1 MALPGV
7 NVTVNDGGLRVQRP
21 PAGTR
26 VLLLGTTTS
35 TDLNV
40 NEPVAIL
47 DSNLGIQ
54 ALRNAADANGVR
66 TESEL
71 SLAVAEAINAG
82 VTSIEVVKIAT
93 ADGLEYSGYSTDSRF
108 SALSGAYAAL
118 RSYPTD
124 LVVPVGVYA
133 EDPIGT
139 LFATSLGYFTGGSLT
154 SESFL
159 KQLANFCYQQT
170 KDYNTSLGVIS
181 VKPPLM
187 APVVGSL
194 VKTSYMSTG
203 DAGYWFNNPSLAN
216 MTGWYGYLLGSDTSA
231 VSPAWLKYLSGST
244 ATYASQYLITS
255 GFQAQ
260 TAAGVGETD
269 DLGNKI
275 DAGAYVNVVAM
286 PARVLHPSV
295 RKFAAEKNASQSNVS
310 FNCGGAASYA
320 GLITTLVPHS
330 ATTNKPIPGIVPSRR
345 LSLSQAEGLMNYRM
359 VTMTDRTRGYVV
371 VNGVTGAYKY
381 DDYTKS
387 DYTQLT
393 TVRITQ
399 AAIDGVRA
407 SCEPYIG
414 EALNGPHL
422 NAMREA
428 VEIHLKNMKLAG
440 ALQDYRFTVVSSP
453 DQQVIGVATVDLS
466 IVPAFELTRVNV
478 SVKLQKK

>member
-35 TDLNV
+35 TDISV

-82 VTSIEVVKIAT
+82 ATSLEVVKIAT
-93 ADGLEYSGYSTDSRF
+93 TDGLEYSGYSTDARF
-108 SALSGAYAAL
+108 TALSGAYAAL
-118 RSYPTD
+118 RAYPTD
-124 LVVPVGVYA
+124 IVVPVGVYA
-133 EDPIGT
+133 EDVIGT
-139 LFATSLGYFTGGSLT
+139 GFVSALGYFTGGAQG

-170 KDYNTSLGVIS
+170 VDYNTSIGVMS

-187 APVVGSL
+187 APVQGSL
-194 VKTSYMSTG
+194 VKTTYVSTG
-203 DAGYWFNNPSLAN
+203 DAGYWYGSPSLAN
-216 MTGWYGYLLGSDTSA
+216 ITGWYSYVVGADSAA
-231 VSPAWLKYLSGST
+231 VSPCWLKYLSGST
-244 ATYASQYLITS
+244 ASYASTYLTAS
-255 GFQAQ
+255 GFQAVNSS
-260 TAAGVGETD
+260 GVGVTD

-275 DAGAYVNVVAM
+275 DVGQYVNVMAAPV
-286 PARVLHPSV
+286 RCLHPSV
-295 RKFAAEKNASQSNVS
+295 RKLAAEKNASQANTS
-310 FNCGGAASYA
+310 FNCGAAPSYA
-320 GLITTLVPHS
+320 GLITSLVPHS
-330 ATTNKPIPGIVPSRR
+330 ATTNKPLPGIISSRR
-345 LSLSQAEGLMNYRM
+345 LSLTQAENLMNYRM
-359 VTMTDRTRGYVV
+359 VTMVDRTRGFVI
-371 VNGVTGAYKY
+371 VNGITGGYKY

-407 SCEPYIG
+407 ACEPFLG
-414 EALNGPHL
+414 EALNGPHM

-428 VEIHLKNMKLAG
+428 IEVSLKNMKSAG
-440 ALQDYRFTVVSSP
+440 ALQDYRYTLVSSP
-453 DQQVIGVATVDLS
+453 DQQVLGIASVDLS
-466 IVPAFELTRVNV
+466 LVPAFELTRVNV
-478 SVKLQKK
+478 SVKLQKQ